1 MIDNPPLPF
10 LATVTDLA
18 KNNLK
23 FNFSFSIKIG
33 EALLTFHAK
42 TGGVK
47 RILGYDWLK
56 QEEKWGV

>member
-47 RILGYDWLK
+47 RILGYD
-56 QEEKWGV
+56 